1 MKKLMLL
8 LIGLLALL
16 ICSCP
21 PPPIILPPEE
31 QLIDRSFFYL
41 DIGEHNGNSL
51 CIKSA
56 ENKSISAEN
65 ERTKFLRWDNRITF
79 HRFNSIELM
88 NSSQPLIIST
98 TYGDNHLVYQIDFKL
113 LGDIILKAEKSE
125 HDLKVLEQ
133 FKNSGFLEG
142 YVQVDNDSE
151 IKYIRTYYVNLDH
164 LSSSSFEFPD
174 QEVKKLIY
182 MVGDNDLY
190 NNAVDDLR
198 ELEEGFYG
206 CDTYIFFDVPK
217 TSDFRQPVILKLKR
231 NLEVFLNDGIYDSDE
246 RFVKD
251 DAYFAS
257 SIVYQFDKDFDSLSI
272 EGMEQVFNIVNP
284 NKEKFHTVLFWSHGS
299 DWLPV
304 GIEPANVY
312 TTSSFGVDNS
322 SGTQMTITDLA
333 SIFSNEGSGYS
344 TDLLCFD
351 CCTMGSVEVSSILK
365 GKNVKTVLSPT
376 TQIMEEGFD
385 YREFIKVLT
394 TPTAPHSLGKAPFL
408 VDAIINNY
416 KNVKPLGVVAYDL
429 EAFASLPALFKD
441 HFTPSTVDFD
451 AIRAATAAHYS
462 SSEPTKAILFYD
474 FYSFMEQNGGVP
486 TLIEQLFTNSLYVKS
501 KNLTPKMGVKGLSCY
516 IPYQD
521 NNANLETINAAFKQ
535 TPWYS
540 ESGYGNKF
548 GW

>member
-41 DIGEHNGNSL
+41 DICDQEEKSCEFLNADNVTISFDSIGRNINNKNARYRRYNSA
-51 CIKSA
+51 I
-56 ENKSISAEN
+56 
-65 ERTKFLRWDNRITF
+65 
-79 HRFNSIELM
+79 LM
-88 NSSQPLIIST
+88 NAPQPLTLSVWHGEDNST
-98 TYGDNHLVYQIDFKL
+98 FQIDFKQ
-113 LGDIILKAEKSE
+113 LGDILLKKEKNDY
-125 HDLKVLEQ
+125 DLKLVEQ
-133 FKNSGFLEG
+133 FRNFGFIEG
-142 YVQVDNDSE
+142 YVQIYEDGNP
-151 IKYIRTYYVNLDH
+151 KYIVAYYANLEFLA
-164 LSSSSFEFPD
+164 LSKFEFPD
-174 QEVKKLIY
+174 SEVTKKLIY

-190 NNAVDDLR
+190 NNAVDDIR

-462 SSEPTKAILFYD
+462 SSDPTKAILFYD

>member
-41 DIGEHNGNSL
+41 DICDQEEKSCEFLNADNVTISFDSIGRNINNKNARYRRYNSA
-51 CIKSA
+51 I
-56 ENKSISAEN
+56 
-65 ERTKFLRWDNRITF
+65 
-79 HRFNSIELM
+79 LM
-88 NSSQPLIIST
+88 NAPQPLTLSVWHGEDNST
-98 TYGDNHLVYQIDFKL
+98 FQIDFKQ
-113 LGDIILKAEKSE
+113 LGDILLKKEKNDY
-125 HDLKVLEQ
+125 DLKLVEQ
-133 FKNSGFLEG
+133 FRNFGFIEG
-142 YVQVDNDSE
+142 YVQIYEDGNP
-151 IKYIRTYYVNLDH
+151 KYIVAYYANLEFLA
-164 LSSSSFEFPD
+164 LSKFEFPD
-174 QEVKKLIY
+174 SEVTKKLIY

-190 NNAVDDLR
+190 NNAVDDIR

-408 VDAIINNY
+408 VDAIIDNY

-429 EAFASLPALFKD
+429 EAFANLPTLFKD
-441 HFTPSTVDFD
+441 YFTPSTVDFD

-462 SSEPTKAILFYD
+462 SSDPTKAILFYD

-486 TLIEQLFTNSLYVKS
+486 TLIEQLFINSLYVKS

-535 TPWYS
+535 TPWYT

-548 GW
+548 VW

>member
-41 DIGEHNGNSL
+41 DICDQEEKSCEFLNADNVTISFDSIGRNINNKNARYRRYNSA
-51 CIKSA
+51 I
-56 ENKSISAEN
+56 
-65 ERTKFLRWDNRITF
+65 
-79 HRFNSIELM
+79 LM
-88 NSSQPLIIST
+88 NAPQPLTLSVWHGEDNST
-98 TYGDNHLVYQIDFKL
+98 FQIDFKQ
-113 LGDIILKAEKSE
+113 LGDILLKKEKNDY
-125 HDLKVLEQ
+125 DLKLVEQ
-133 FKNSGFLEG
+133 FRNFGFIEG
-142 YVQVDNDSE
+142 YVQIYEDGNP
-151 IKYIRTYYVNLDH
+151 KYIVAYYANLEFLA
-164 LSSSSFEFPD
+164 LSKFEFPD
-174 QEVKKLIY
+174 SEVTKKLIY

-190 NNAVDDLR
+190 NNAVDDIR

-231 NLEVFLNDGIYDSDE
+231 NLEVFFNDGIFDRDK

-257 SIVYQFDKDFDSLSI
+257 SIVHQFDKDFDSLSI
-272 EGMEQVFNIVNP
+272 EGMEEVFNIVNP

-333 SIFSNEGSGYS
+333 TIFSNEGSGYS

-351 CCTMGSVEVSSILK
+351 CCTMGSIEVSSILK
-365 GKNVKTVLSPT
+365 GKNIKTVLSPT

-408 VDAIINNY
+408 VDAIIDNY

-429 EAFASLPALFKD
+429 EAFANLPTLFKD
-441 HFTPSTVDFD
+441 YFTPSTVDFD

-462 SSEPTKAILFYD
+462 SSDPTKAILFYD

-486 TLIEQLFTNSLYVKS
+486 TLIEQLFINSLYVKS

-535 TPWYS
+535 TPWYT

-548 GW
+548 VW